1 MTYHPSSAV
10 SVVSVVS
17 IAAALALAGYRLGR
31 THAAWKDVRAARRA
45 VAATRRHAWRHTAG
59 LAAVTVALFATLFV
73 TAFEVSR

>member
-10 SVVSVVS
+10 SVLAVLATVVVF
-17 IAAALALAGYRLGR
+17 GYRLGR

-45 VAATRRHAWRHTAG
+45 VVSNRRHAWRHTAG